1 MNPQQFSLRW
11 NNYTSYI
18 AGAFDSLRYEEDFV
32 DVTLCCEGRKIR
44 AHKILLSACSPYFKD
59 VFKENPCQHPVI
71 IFKNVR
77 YTDLMSLVEFM
88 YQGEVSVPQE
98 QLPSFLHTAEIL
110 AIRGLTDNTSD
121 SRQPA
126 STTTSAIAQQLIQS
140 QAVLDKSAT
149 ITTTDSLYLT
159 LPSNSTIVHQP
170 KLVQQIQT
178 TPIITKP
185 LIKPSPPEMPAL
197 TASTTTLAV
206 PIAQQQQQPTIAKI
220 QVQAS
225 SQQQQQPVQVQ
236 VQQVAVQQQVQQ
248 TQQSQ
253 QNQQQTTSQV
263 QTQPQHQT
271 TQATTLQEVVDNV
284 VQPRK
289 KKVKGQQ
296 ITSQSNT
303 SVPSGSTVTV
313 TSTTSG
319 QSGEN
324 EIYETETY
332 TISTKDGRVQQEHA
346 EQYTE
351 NGQTSGSALKMEI
364 PEFISVGEPINS
376 GNGSNNTF
384 LQESYELVPE
394 NIEEKDDDEDMAQDN
409 IEIEGSEM
417 DMSRIFQGST
427 DEQTKSN
434 ILQAS
439 MEKLLVVSDEK
450 LHKCPE
456 CRRTFCSM
464 NAMKR
469 HRQAKHF
476 ALQDSY
482 VCAMCDA
489 RFKTKWS
496 LSTHKSK
503 YHRSQT
509 TTGTIETGD
518 STVAT
523 ATKTAS
529 NTQKRHTT
537 ATMVTRV
544 KTLRVT
550 TEHT

>member
-98 QLPSFLHTAEIL
+98 QLPSFLHTAEVL
-110 AIRGLTDNTSD
+110 AIRGLTDNTND
-121 SRQPA
+121 SRQPT

-140 QAVLDKSAT
+140 QAVLEKPAT

-170 KLVQQIQT
+170 KLVQAQIQT

-185 LIKPSPPEMPAL
+185 LLKTAPTEMPAL
-197 TASTTTLAV
+197 TASTTTLSV
-206 PIAQQQQQPTIAKI
+206 PIAQQQPTIAKI
-220 QVQAS
+220 QVQGS
-225 SQQQQQPVQVQ
+225 SQPQQQQQVQVQ
-236 VQQVAVQQQVQQ
+236 VQQVSVQQVQHTQQQ
-248 TQQSQ
+248 TQQ
-253 QNQQQTTSQV
+253 TATSLAQS
-263 QTQPQHQT
+263 QTQQQT

-284 VQPRK
+284 VLPRK
-289 KKVKGQQ
+289 KKVKGPQI

-313 TSTTSG
+313 TTTAPGPS
-319 QSGEN
+319 SDN
-324 EIYETETY
+324 EMYETDTY
-332 TISTKDGRVQQEHA
+332 TITTKDTREDHEQ
-346 EQYTE
+346 EQYVE
-351 NGQTSGSALKMEI
+351 SGQPGTTLKMEI
-364 PEFISVGEPINS
+364 PEFISVGEPIN
-376 GNGSNNTF
+376 T
-384 LQESYELVPE
+384 ESYELVSE

-434 ILQAS
+434 ILQGWKADQ
-439 MEKLLVVSDEK
+439 V
-450 LHKCPE
+450 
-456 CRRTFCSM
+456 
-464 NAMKR
+464 
-469 HRQAKHF
+469 
-476 ALQDSY
+476 ALDILKKFS
-482 VCAMCDA
+482 
-489 RFKTKWS
+489 
-496 LSTHKSK
+496 
-503 YHRSQT
+503 
-509 TTGTIETGD
+509 
-518 STVAT
+518 
-523 ATKTAS
+523 
-529 NTQKRHTT
+529 
-537 ATMVTRV
+537 
-544 KTLRVT
+544 
-550 TEHT
+550 

>member
-77 YTDLMSLVEFM
+77 YNDLMSLVEFM

-98 QLPSFLHTAEIL
+98 QLPSFLHTAEVL
-110 AIRGLTDNTSD
+110 AIRGLTDNTAD

-126 STTTSAIAQQLIQS
+126 SSTTSAIAQQLIQS

-149 ITTTDSLYLT
+149 ITTADSLYLT

-170 KLVQQIQT
+170 KLVQAQIQT

-185 LIKPSPPEMPAL
+185 LIKQSPPEMPAL
-197 TASTTTLAV
+197 TASTVTV

-225 SQQQQQPVQVQ
+225 AQQQQQVQ
-236 VQQVAVQQQVQQ
+236 VQQAQQNQQAQQQ
-248 TQQSQ
+248 TQQTATSQ
-253 QNQQQTTSQV
+253 QQS
-263 QTQPQHQT
+263 QHQT

-296 ITSQSNT
+296 IIASQANS
-303 SVPSGSTVTV
+303 SVQSGSTVTV
-313 TSTTSG
+313 TTTSSG
-319 QSGEN
+319 QSGDN
-324 EIYETETY
+324 ELYETDTY
-332 TISTKDGRVQQEHA
+332 TITTKDGREEQEH
-346 EQYTE
+346 EQYSE
-351 NGQTSGSALKMEI
+351 NGQTSGTTLKMEI
-364 PEFISVGEPINS
+364 PEFISV
-376 GNGSNNTF
+376 
-384 LQESYELVPE
+384 ESYELVSE

-409 IEIEGSEM
+409 IEIEGAEM

-434 ILQAS
+434 ILQG
-439 MEKLLVVSDEK
+439 
-450 LHKCPE
+450 
-456 CRRTFCSM
+456 
-464 NAMKR
+464 MK
-469 HRQAKHF
+469 
-476 ALQDSY
+476 
-482 VCAMCDA
+482 
-489 RFKTKWS
+489 
-496 LSTHKSK
+496 
-503 YHRSQT
+503 
-509 TTGTIETGD
+509 
-518 STVAT
+518 
-523 ATKTAS
+523 
-529 NTQKRHTT
+529 
-537 ATMVTRV
+537 
-544 KTLRVT
+544 
-550 TEHT
+550 

>member
-110 AIRGLTDNTSD
+110 AIRGLTDNTTD
-121 SRQPA
+121 SRQQTN
-126 STTTSAIAQQLIQS
+126 TTTSAIAQQLIQS

-170 KLVQQIQT
+170 KLVQAQIQT

-197 TASTTTLAV
+197 TASTTTMAV
-206 PIAQQQQQPTIAKI
+206 PITQQQQQPTIAKI

-225 SQQQQQPVQVQ
+225 THQQQQQQVQVQ
-236 VQQVAVQQQVQQ
+236 VQQVAVQQVQQ

-263 QTQPQHQT
+263 QSQPQHQT

-289 KKVKGQQ
+289 KKIKGQQ
-296 ITSQSNT
+296 IITSQPNS
-303 SVPSGSTVTV
+303 SVPSASTVTV
-313 TSTTSG
+313 TTTSSG

-324 EIYETETY
+324 EMYETDTY
-332 TISTKDGRVQQEHA
+332 TITTKDAREEQEH

-351 NGQTSGSALKMEI
+351 NGQSGATLKMEI

-376 GNGSNNTF
+376 GNGTNNTF
-384 LQESYELVPE
+384 LQESYELVSE

-434 ILQAS
+434 ILQEVFEQK
-439 MEKLLVVSDEK
+439 MKPK
-450 LHKCPE
+450 KYKCKD
-456 CRRTFCSM
+456 CDKSFAAWKSLTMHQHIHRGLTKCTICGAILSRTA
-464 NAMKR
+464 NLKR
-469 HRQAKHF
+469 HMKLKHEKI
-476 ALQDSY
+476 
-482 VCAMCDA
+482 MP
-489 RFKTKWS
+489 
-496 LSTHKSK
+496 
-503 YHRSQT
+503 
-509 TTGTIETGD
+509 
-518 STVAT
+518 
-523 ATKTAS
+523 
-529 NTQKRHTT
+529 
-537 ATMVTRV
+537 
-544 KTLRVT
+544 
-550 TEHT
+550 

>member
-98 QLPSFLHTAEIL
+98 QLPSFLHTAEVL

-126 STTTSAIAQQLIQS
+126 SSTTSAIAQQLIQS

-170 KLVQQIQT
+170 KLVQAQIQT
-178 TPIITKP
+178 APIITKP
-185 LIKPSPPEMPAL
+185 LIKQSPPEMPTL
-197 TASTTTLAV
+197 TASTVTV
-206 PIAQQQQQPTIAKI
+206 PIAQPQQQPTIAKI
-220 QVQAS
+220 QVQTTAPPQQP
-225 SQQQQQPVQVQ
+225 QQQQVQVQ
-236 VQQVAVQQQVQQ
+236 VQQVAVQQAQQ
-248 TQQSQ
+248 QPQQQQQQ
-253 QNQQQTTSQV
+253 QNQQTATP

-296 ITSQSNT
+296 IIASQANSA
-303 SVPSGSTVTV
+303 VQSGSTVTV
-313 TSTTSG
+313 TTTSSG
-319 QSGEN
+319 QSGDN
-324 EIYETETY
+324 ELYETDTY
-332 TISTKDGRVQQEHA
+332 TITTKDAREEQEH

-351 NGQTSGSALKMEI
+351 NGQSAGTSLKMEI
-364 PEFISVGEPINS
+364 PEFISVGEPLNP
-376 GNGSNNTF
+376 GNGTNNTF
-384 LQESYELVPE
+384 LQESYELVSE

-409 IEIEGSEM
+409 IEIEGSDM

-427 DEQTKSN
+427 DEQTKTN
-434 ILQAS
+434 ILQEVFEQK
-439 MEKLLVVSDEK
+439 MKPK
-450 LHKCPE
+450 KYKCKD
-456 CRRTFCSM
+456 CDKSFAAWKSLTMHQHIHRGLTKCTICGAILSRTA
-464 NAMKR
+464 NLKR
-469 HRQAKHF
+469 HMKLKHE
-476 ALQDSY
+476 
-482 VCAMCDA
+482 
-489 RFKTKWS
+489 K
-496 LSTHKSK
+496 
-503 YHRSQT
+503 
-509 TTGTIETGD
+509 IIP
-518 STVAT
+518 
-523 ATKTAS
+523 
-529 NTQKRHTT
+529 
-537 ATMVTRV
+537 
-544 KTLRVT
+544 
-550 TEHT
+550 

>member
-110 AIRGLTDNTSD
+110 AIRGLTDNTTD
-121 SRQPA
+121 SRQQTN
-126 STTTSAIAQQLIQS
+126 TTTSAIAQQLIQS

-170 KLVQQIQT
+170 KLVQAQIQT

-197 TASTTTLAV
+197 TASTTTMAV
-206 PIAQQQQQPTIAKI
+206 PITQQQQQPTIAKI

-225 SQQQQQPVQVQ
+225 THQQQQQQVQVQ
-236 VQQVAVQQQVQQ
+236 VQQVAVQQVQQ

-263 QTQPQHQT
+263 QSQPQHQT

-289 KKVKGQQ
+289 KKIKGQQ
-296 ITSQSNT
+296 IITSQPNS
-303 SVPSGSTVTV
+303 SVPSASTVTV
-313 TSTTSG
+313 TTTSSG

-324 EIYETETY
+324 EMYETDTY
-332 TISTKDGRVQQEHA
+332 TITTKDAREEQEH

-351 NGQTSGSALKMEI
+351 NGQSGATLKMEI

-376 GNGSNNTF
+376 GNGTNNTF
-384 LQESYELVPE
+384 LQESYELVSE

-434 ILQAS
+434 ILQDIDSDNKWARC
-439 MEKLLVVSDEK
+439 KVCRLL
-450 LHKCPE
+450 
-456 CRRTFCSM
+456 
-464 NAMKR
+464 
-469 HRQAKHF
+469 
-476 ALQDSY
+476 
-482 VCAMCDA
+482 
-489 RFKTKWS
+489 
-496 LSTHKSK
+496 
-503 YHRSQT
+503 
-509 TTGTIETGD
+509 I
-518 STVAT
+518 
-523 ATKTAS
+523 TAS
-529 NTQKRHTT
+529 NLWRHVRTQHSRLEPKRCDHCN
-537 ATMVTRV
+537 
-544 KTLRVT
+544 KQFKNKYSLR
-550 TEHT
+550 EHVRITHESKQLRDEMNRDSLPISFPGTD

>member
-140 QAVLDKSAT
+140 QAVLEKPAT

-170 KLVQQIQT
+170 KLVQAQIQT

-185 LIKPSPPEMPAL
+185 LIKNTPTEMPSLA
-197 TASTTTLAV
+197 ASSTLAV
-206 PIAQQQQQPTIAKI
+206 PIAQQQQPAIAKI

-225 SQQQQQPVQVQ
+225 SQSQQPQQVQVQ
-236 VQQVAVQQQVQQ
+236 VQQVQQ
-248 TQQSQ
+248 TQTHQTQ
-253 QNQQQTTSQV
+253 QATTSQ
-263 QTQPQHQT
+263 TQSQSQ
-271 TQATTLQEVVDNV
+271 QATTLQEVVENV
-284 VQPRK
+284 VLPRK

-296 ITSQSNT
+296 IIASQSNT
-303 SVPSGSTVTV
+303 SIPSGSTVTV
-313 TSTTSG
+313 TTTTTGQSGDNEMYETDTYTITTKDAREDHEQAEQYVESG
-319 QSGEN
+319 QS
-324 EIYETETY
+324 
-332 TISTKDGRVQQEHA
+332 
-346 EQYTE
+346 
-351 NGQTSGSALKMEI
+351 SGTTLKMEI
-364 PEFISVGEPINS
+364 PEFISVGEPINT
-376 GNGSNNTF
+376 GNGTNNTY
-384 LQESYELVPE
+384 LQESYELVSE
-394 NIEEKDDDEDMAQDN
+394 NMEDKDEEEDMAQDN
-409 IEIEGSEM
+409 IEIEGSEV
-417 DMSRIFQGST
+417 DMSRLFQGST

-434 ILQAS
+434 ILQDI
-439 MEKLLVVSDEK
+439 VSE
-450 LHKCPE
+450 
-456 CRRTFCSM
+456 
-464 NAMKR
+464 N
-469 HRQAKHF
+469 
-476 ALQDSY
+476 
-482 VCAMCDA
+482 
-489 RFKTKWS
+489 KWS
-496 LSTHKSK
+496 RCKICRLV
-503 YHRSQT
+503 
-509 TTGTIETGD
+509 I
-518 STVAT
+518 
-523 ATKTAS
+523 TAS
-529 NTQKRHTT
+529 NLWRHVRTQHSRLEPKRCEHCKKQFKNKYSLREHVRITHESKQPREENIKQHNIDQTT
-537 ATMVTRV
+537 P
-544 KTLRVT
+544 
-550 TEHT
+550 